1 MIRIFLLSVF
11 ALLVSSCAVQVNFT
25 KSASKVKKSILK
37 LEAWVYDE
45 DCNEETQTCG
55 EWQQYATGTGSVV
68 LYDRQ
73 KVVLT
78 ASHVCDISHGFSD
91 IEKMLFQNK
100 KIMMKAYDRLDRLYH
115 LHILKSDKRKDI
127 CLMIF
132 EDSSAVPL
140 PPLKMSVKKPEY
152 AEKVFAIGAPTGML
166 EGDMAPIFEGMSFGE
181 LGGKHFYGIPTIGG
195 LSGSPILN
203 LKGEL
208 VGMIHSVH
216 YRFHHISLSV
226 SYNNLWNFIK
236 NQVKIQKIQAF

>member
-1 MIRIFLLSVF
+1 MVRIFLLSVF
-11 ALLVSSCAVQVNFT
+11 ALLISSCAGQVNFA

-37 LEAWVYDE
+37 LEAWVYD
-45 DCNEETQTCG
+45 DICNEETQTCG
-55 EWQQYATGTGSVV
+55 EWQHYATGTGSVV
-68 LYDRQ
+68 LVGRQ

-78 ASHVCDISHGFSD
+78 AAHVCDSSHGYSD
-91 IEKMLFQNK
+91 AEKVLFRNK
-100 KIMMKAYDRLDRLYH
+100 KVMMKAYDRLDRLYY

-127 CLMIF
+127 CIMKF
-132 EDSSAVPL
+132 DDTDDVQL
-140 PPLKMSVKKPEY
+140 PPLRLSVKKPEY

-166 EGDMAPIFEGMSFGE
+166 EGGMAPIYEGLSFGE

-203 LKGEL
+203 VRGEL

-226 SYNNLWNFIK
+226 SYGHLWNFLK
-236 NQVKIQKIQAF
+236 TRRSRTLLSPN